1 MQNTDHMT
9 GAELQTLREACH
21 LSREELADL
30 AGVQARTVKHWE
42 NGRAAVPADVAD
54 IVRGMDAGIQQ
65 AAAHEL
71 GLVLQG
77 QHPSSDSGAGCV
89 LVRYKD
95 NADAKGLEGWTPM
108 PCAASASGAIVARVQ
123 AGARWS
129 VAGPGEPV
137 VLHAQAAAP
146 LRVVWF
152 DAAEFEEWRRLQ
164 GLENQRDSH
173 PLRQRWAGHAIAKQA
188 IPHRL
193 DQPPA

>member
-1 MQNTDHMT
+1 MNTTTPPDYMT

-54 IVRGMDAGIQQ
+54 VARGMDAAIQQ

-71 GLVLQG
+71 AQVQQG
-77 QHPSSDSGAGCV
+77 QHPSTAHGAACV
-89 LVRYKD
+89 LLRYKD
-95 NADAKGLEGWTPM
+95 NTDAKGLDGWTPT
-108 PCAASASGAIVARVQ
+108 PCAASASAAIVARVL
-123 AGARWS
+123 AGARWHS
-129 VAGPGEPV
+129 LQQGKPAPV
-137 VLHAQAAAP
+137 

-164 GLENQRDSH
+164 GLEGLRDSH